1 MRKLLKAKRQLFLSR
16 CVATKGI
23 PRFEKFCFHGFAPC
37 VLRYSLL
44 AGLVDLGVVA
54 AGVEPG
60 VAVLALVLVSA
71 VEPDFVSPE
80 EPESVAG
87 EVALSVLLLAPVPE
101 PEVLLV
107 PALSVL

>member
-1 MRKLLKAKRQLFLSR
+1 MSR
-16 CVATKGI
+16 CVTTKRI
-23 PRFEKFCFHGFAPC
+23 PRLTGRLEKFCFHGFAPC
-37 VLRYSLL
+37 VPRYSLL
-44 AGLVDLGVVA
+44 AGLVGLGVVA

-60 VAVLALVLVSA
+60 VAALVLVLVSA

>member
-1 MRKLLKAKRQLFLSR
+1 MLS
-16 CVATKGI
+16 
-23 PRFEKFCFHGFAPC
+23 
-37 VLRYSLL
+37 YSLL

-60 VAVLALVLVSA
+60 VAAPVFVLASV
-71 VEPDFVSPE
+71 VEPDFVSLE

-87 EVALSVLLLAPVPE
+87 EVALSVLLLALVPE
-101 PEVLLV
+101 LEVLLV

>member
-1 MRKLLKAKRQLFLSR
+1 MLS
-16 CVATKGI
+16 
-23 PRFEKFCFHGFAPC
+23 
-37 VLRYSLL
+37 YSLL

-60 VAVLALVLVSA
+60 VEPGVAAPVLVSV

-87 EVALSVLLLAPVPE
+87 EVALSVLLLALVPE

>member
-1 MRKLLKAKRQLFLSR
+1 MPS
-16 CVATKGI
+16 
-23 PRFEKFCFHGFAPC
+23 
-37 VLRYSLL
+37 YSLL

-54 AGVEPG
+54 AGVEPD
-60 VAVLALVLVSA
+60 VAAPVFVLVSV
-71 VEPDFVSPE
+71 VEPDFVSLE

-101 PEVLLV
+101 LEVLLV

>member
-1 MRKLLKAKRQLFLSR
+1 MLS
-16 CVATKGI
+16 
-23 PRFEKFCFHGFAPC
+23 
-37 VLRYSLL
+37 YSLL
-44 AGLVDLGVVA
+44 AGLVDLGVCR
-54 AGVEPG
+54 AGVEPDVEPD
-60 VAVLALVLVSA
+60 VAAPVLVSV

>member
-1 MRKLLKAKRQLFLSR
+1 VLS
-16 CVATKGI
+16 
-23 PRFEKFCFHGFAPC
+23 
-37 VLRYSLL
+37 YSLL

-60 VAVLALVLVSA
+60 VAAPVFVLASV
-71 VEPDFVSPE
+71 VEPDFVSLE

-87 EVALSVLLLAPVPE
+87 EVALSVLLLALVPE
-101 PEVLLV
+101 LEVLLV

>member
-1 MRKLLKAKRQLFLSR
+1 VLS
-16 CVATKGI
+16 
-23 PRFEKFCFHGFAPC
+23 
-37 VLRYSLL
+37 YSLL
-44 AGLVDLGVVA
+44 AGLVDFGVVA

-60 VAVLALVLVSA
+60 VAAPVLVSV
-71 VEPDFVSPE
+71 VEPDFVSLE

>member
-1 MRKLLKAKRQLFLSR
+1 MPS
-16 CVATKGI
+16 
-23 PRFEKFCFHGFAPC
+23 
-37 VLRYSLL
+37 YSLL
-44 AGLVDLGVVA
+44 AGLVDFGVVA

-60 VAVLALVLVSA
+60 VAAPVFVLVSV
-71 VEPDFVSPE
+71 VEPDFVSLE

>member
-1 MRKLLKAKRQLFLSR
+1 MPS
-16 CVATKGI
+16 
-23 PRFEKFCFHGFAPC
+23 
-37 VLRYSLL
+37 YSLL

-60 VAVLALVLVSA
+60 VAAPVFVLVSV
-71 VEPDFVSPE
+71 VEPDFVSLE

-87 EVALSVLLLAPVPE
+87 EVALSVLLLALVPE
-101 PEVLLV
+101 LEVLLV

>member
-1 MRKLLKAKRQLFLSR
+1 MLS
-16 CVATKGI
+16 
-23 PRFEKFCFHGFAPC
+23 
-37 VLRYSLL
+37 YSLL

-60 VAVLALVLVSA
+60 VEPDVEPDVAAPVLVSV
-71 VEPDFVSPE
+71 VEPDFVSLE

>member
-1 MRKLLKAKRQLFLSR
+1 VPS
-16 CVATKGI
+16 
-23 PRFEKFCFHGFAPC
+23 
-37 VLRYSLL
+37 YSLL

-60 VAVLALVLVSA
+60 VAAPVFVLASV
-71 VEPDFVSPE
+71 VEPDFVSLE

-87 EVALSVLLLAPVPE
+87 EVALSVLLLALVPE

>member
-1 MRKLLKAKRQLFLSR
+1 MPS
-16 CVATKGI
+16 
-23 PRFEKFCFHGFAPC
+23 
-37 VLRYSLL
+37 YSLL

-60 VAVLALVLVSA
+60 VAVLVLVLVSA

-80 EPESVAG
+80 EPESDAG

>member
-1 MRKLLKAKRQLFLSR
+1 MLS
-16 CVATKGI
+16 
-23 PRFEKFCFHGFAPC
+23 
-37 VLRYSLL
+37 YSLL
-44 AGLVDLGVVA
+44 AGLVAFGVVV

-60 VAVLALVLVSA
+60 VAAPVFVLASV
-71 VEPDFVSPE
+71 VEPDFVSLE

-87 EVALSVLLLAPVPE
+87 EVALSVLLLALVPE

>member
-1 MRKLLKAKRQLFLSR
+1 M
-16 CVATKGI
+16 V
-23 PRFEKFCFHGFAPC
+23 
-37 VLRYSLL
+37 
-44 AGLVDLGVVA
+44 GLVDLGVVA
-54 AGVEPG
+54 VGVEPG
-60 VAVLALVLVSA
+60 VAVLVLVLVSA

-87 EVALSVLLLAPVPE
+87 EAALSVLLLAPVPE